1 MYSDKRTNQ
10 GGSVAVF
17 LIVSVVLAA
26 TVIGGIYVVH
36 QRGEQARTMQPIAQ
50 QSNKNDQQPDPQ
62 PQPTQQSQDEA
73 KKQEEAR
80 KQAEA
85 AKQAETAKK
94 AEEAKKKA
102 DQEAAVK
109 QRQDQAAKEQAQ
121 KQAAAQNTPAV
132 PVPQTGYSPDTS
144 HLPTT
149 GPEDTLPQ
157 LIAGGVMIAII
168 GAYLRSYRHRFGS
181 LLR

>member
-1 MYSDKRTNQ
+1 MYSNKRTNQ

-17 LIVSVVLAA
+17 LIVSVLLAA
-26 TVIGGIYVVH
+26 AVVGGVYFVH
-36 QRGEQARTMQPIAQ
+36 QRGEQVRSVQPIAQ
-50 QSNKNDQQPDPQ
+50 QPTPAAQNKPQQNAQDPDA
-62 PQPTQQSQDEA
+62 A

-85 AKQAETAKK
+85 MKQ

-102 DQEAAVK
+102 DQEAK
-109 QRQDQAAKEQAQ
+109 QKQAQEQAAKEEQAK
-121 KQAAAQNTPAV
+121 KQQAAQNLPQQPT
-132 PVPQTGYSPDTS
+132 PVPQTGTG

-149 GPEDTLPQ
+149 GPSDTLMQ
-157 LIAGGVMIAII
+157 LIAAGVMIAIV
-168 GAYLRSYRHRFGS
+168 GAYLRSYKYRFGS